1 MIISLHVSVF
11 LYSCLVS
18 RTVGN
23 EADSA
28 LESDELYST
37 VGGRLARRLC
47 PRQDVTMRLFFNKRA
62 IITIMRNLHL
72 STGATECKRLR
83 CRSKRACDA
92 DRCQLQRARDFRTY
106 AADTFSPQKR
116 DARRGCVRIP
126 DHTGSEHILI
136 KTKHWLGSGNVRQK
150 KAA

>member
-1 MIISLHVSVF
+1 MVDWLIISLHVSVF

-62 IITIMRNLHL
+62 IITIMKNLHL
-72 STGATECKRLR
+72 STGATECSVQSGSVQSSQGL
-83 CRSKRACDA
+83 
-92 DRCQLQRARDFRTY
+92 
-106 AADTFSPQKR
+106 FSPVSGVQWWWSVQSGSVQSRMRGCPSKGICFVEDSSGRGGGANFVTKRR
-116 DARRGCVRIP
+116 DAQ
-126 DHTGSEHILI
+126 H
-136 KTKHWLGSGNVRQK
+136 
-150 KAA
+150 